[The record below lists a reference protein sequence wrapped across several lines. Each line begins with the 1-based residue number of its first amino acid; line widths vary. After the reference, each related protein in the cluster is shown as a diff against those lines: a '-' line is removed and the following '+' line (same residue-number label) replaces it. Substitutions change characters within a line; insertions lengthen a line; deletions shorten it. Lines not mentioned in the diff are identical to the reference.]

1 MPISVHFL
9 SMSSDKNLTERDST
23 EVWLRPPLLP
33 SSGGQLSWARGGAS
47 RYQNSGGLGGE
58 RNPRNHGIS
67 TWNALSR
74 TKQKHITH
82 LGWNNKG
89 SGCWAVVDHHLPQLL
104 SILPIKLKYFR
115 VFISLILLGEV
126 LLTGPWEPMCI
137 WSEKMWDCID
147 FFERVQPLLYGLL
160 KSTEWVTLLWYS
172 DGAGAGRWAMPASRG
187 LQLQK
192 LKIPSLVHP
201 KPSEQTDTL
210 CGTKMRGRLSFR
222 SHL

>member
-9 SMSSDKNLTERDST
+9 SMSSDKNLTERGST

-33 SSGGQLSWARGGAS
+33 SSGGQLSWARGGDS
-47 RYQNSGGLGGE
+47 RCQNSGGLGDE
-58 RNPRNHGIS
+58 RNSGNLGIS

-115 VFISLILLGEV
+115 VFSSLILVGEM
-126 LLTGPWEPMCI
+126 LLTGPWEANVYLI
-137 WSEKMWDCID
+137 WKDVRLYW

-160 KSTEWVTLLWYS
+160 KSTEWVTLLWCS
-172 DGAGAGRWAMPASRG
+172 DGAGAGRWVMPASRG
-187 LQLQK
+187 L
-192 LKIPSLVHP
+192 
-201 KPSEQTDTL
+201 
-210 CGTKMRGRLSFR
+210 
-222 SHL
+222 